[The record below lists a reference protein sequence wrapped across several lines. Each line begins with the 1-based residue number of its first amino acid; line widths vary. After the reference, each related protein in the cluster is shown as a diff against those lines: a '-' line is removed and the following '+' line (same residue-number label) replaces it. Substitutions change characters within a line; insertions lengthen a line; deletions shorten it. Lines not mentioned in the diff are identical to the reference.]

1 MRQSFHFV
9 SCTLLNLA
17 LAAYALPVAL
27 AGEAVVP
34 AVVPAATAAAPVWTM
49 PEAEKKALMAVV
61 ERAIAA
67 GIPDAKGG
75 TFMHGKITHKI
86 TRKIGSSSHT
96 QDQSYDGLHLR
107 LADGSL
113 LVGLRSV
120 APTSGEGAID
130 ISKLETVDPDKLVEL
145 GEKSPNIRQW
155 NSEQAEAQIKKLFAE
170 GEMQK
175 VRAIFKAKELMA
187 LTQGHGDLFLPAMV
201 MLRLQVPNA
210 EFIALSGSLKDLWD
224 EDSAAVFAGKASV
237 LQLMPDD
244 QQSRWQEQ
252 AKRMQQ
258 MKNLAL
264 PPTALTLRRQ
274 AIRYFV
280 DQLYVDENQGWQWQ
294 QPQSQTG
301 ITAQQS
307 ATAALS
313 MIDDSDVGAV
323 ALRAQIARFQ
333 QRAAIATD
341 IAADADLDT
350 MLMWWGGGNQQTHM
364 SMSDDADEDQGS
376 AEELQKMVA
385 NMPADQRQQFITSRV
400 LKRLRAVPI
409 GELVALAGDQRTSRW
424 VDGKFVRTVGDNA
437 LRALAER
444 FFCDPRVLI
453 ARDPLAPWT
462 DEERIATVKALQT
475 WWSAN
480 QKKPMSE
487 LLAGAI
493 GTMSVADLARL
504 VTKAGDKDRAELLAI
519 MAKIWTTT
527 APKDPEPVAL
537 AQILFA
543 AKASKALDAVVAPW
557 PVSGRQRTVLAA
569 WHQEHG
575 KTTHVDAL
583 LADGL
588 KPPAVV
594 TKPPATGAKEK
605 PAQSGEDEE
614 GVDLEEMA
622 EADFSGGSSELRNA
636 LRLTMRYPT
645 ADRLNRVMAV
655 ITAPAKGDDGE
666 RLLNAVVSMSW
677 GMQDELTAL
686 WGEDRQ
692 NGMSHFSN
700 GEAKPD
706 MEKRARAAVPL
717 VLMGL
722 LLNDQRPAPEKVMQ
736 QYSHQGTRTINGVEQ
751 KQLPP
756 AADLRIADVAAMM
769 FRQMSYSLPL
779 DDLLGKRQQHQRDD
793 EMDLGAV
800 KIERD
805 KCITTQR
812 TTIAAAL
819 PLALKAAN
827 LPTAI
832 PGVTD
837 VIPVAT
843 ENDEP
848 VF

>member
-1 MRQSFHFV
+1 MRQSFRFL

-17 LAAYALPVAL
+17 LAAYALPVAF
-27 AGEAVVP
+27 AGEAAVP
-34 AVVPAATAAAPVWTM
+34 AVVPAATVAAPVWTM
-49 PEAEKKALMAVV
+49 PESEKKALMAVV

-67 GIPDAKGG
+67 GLPDAKGG

-86 TRKIGSSSHT
+86 TRKTGSSSHT

-107 LADGSL
+107 LADGRL
-113 LVGLRSV
+113 LMNLRWLM
-120 APTSGEGAID
+120 PTSGEGAVD
-130 ISKLETVDPDKLVEL
+130 ISKLETVAPDKLVEL
-145 GEKSPNIRQW
+145 GAKSPNMKQW
-155 NSEQAEAQIKKLFAE
+155 NVEQAEAQLKKFFAE
-170 GEMQK
+170 GEIQK
-175 VRAIFKAKELMA
+175 VRAIFKAKELVI
-187 LTQGHGDLFLPAMV
+187 LSQGYGDFFLPTMV
-201 MLRLQVPNA
+201 MLRLQIPNA
-210 EFIALSGSLKDLWD
+210 EYIALSGSLNELWD

-244 QQSRWQEQ
+244 QQSRWQER

-258 MKNLAL
+258 MKNLTL

-280 DQLYVDENQGWQWQ
+280 GQLYVDENQGWQ
-294 QPQSQTG
+294 QPQLQPSM
-301 ITAQQS
+301 TAQQS
-307 ATAALS
+307 ATGALS
-313 MIDDSDVGAV
+313 MIDDSDVGA
-323 ALRAQIARFQ
+323 ATLRAQIARFQ
-333 QRAAIATD
+333 QRAAIAND
-341 IAADADLDT
+341 IAADADLAT
-350 MLMWWGGGNQQTHM
+350 MLTWWGGSNQQTHM
-364 SMSDDADEDQGS
+364 STSDDADEDQGS

-504 VTKAGDKDRAELLAI
+504 VTKAGDKDRADLLAN

-527 APKDPEPVAL
+527 GPKDPEPVAL

-575 KTTHVDAL
+575 KPTHVDAL

-588 KPPAVV
+588 KPPTVV
-594 TKPPATGAKEK
+594 IKPTAGGTEK
-605 PAQSGEDEE
+605 APAQSGEDEE

-700 GEAKPD
+700 GEEKPD

-722 LLNDQRPAPEKVMQ
+722 LLNDQRPAPKKVVQ
-736 QYSHQGTRTINGVEQ
+736 QYSQFGTRTINGVEQ

-837 VIPVAT
+837 VVPVAT
-843 ENDEP
+843 GNDEP